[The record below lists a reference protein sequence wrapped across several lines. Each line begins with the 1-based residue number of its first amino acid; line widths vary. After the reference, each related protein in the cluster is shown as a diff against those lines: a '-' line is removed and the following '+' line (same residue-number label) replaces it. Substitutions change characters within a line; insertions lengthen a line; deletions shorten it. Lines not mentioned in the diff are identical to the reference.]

1 MKNIILIA
9 KREFLT
15 QVKKKSFI
23 ILTLLAPLM
32 IIGFGALIALMFKAN
47 ETSSTIN
54 VIDKSGLFVNNLKAD
69 DNLKYIYV
77 DENSE
82 QQLITLLKETKDA
95 DGLLIIPKLE
105 NNDFDKLEKETKLL
119 VNKKIGFET
128 KNWISNDLEE
138 IIRSE
143 KIKSLGLEESQI
155 KNIDKGFNLNA
166 QNVIDQ
172 KQEDSDMIFG
182 VKYGLSMILMY
193 VIFMFIIIYGVRVMR
208 SVLEEKNNRVVEII
222 ISSVKPFDLMM
233 GKILGVTMV
242 ALTQFIIWI
251 AMSVGLALFFNAG
264 MMVMNKNLPIGG
276 NEETAAVAEKM
287 DFQQMAGEISH
298 TLLSMNVP
306 LIIFVF
312 IIFFLLGYIFYS
324 AMYAA
329 IGSAV
334 DNETETQQFT
344 LFAILPL
351 MIGMYGS
358 ITIMNNPEGPLA
370 FWLSIIPFTSPV
382 AMIARIPFGV
392 PGWQIALSILL
403 LLLTT
408 LFMVFIASKIY
419 KVGIL
424 MYGNKATL
432 KELWKWIRN

>member
-82 QQLITLLKETKDA
+82 QQLITLLKETKDT

-242 ALTQFIIWI
+242 ALTQFIVWI

-276 NEETAAVAEKM
+276 NEETAAIAEKM